1 MSQSPPRERLID
13 RFGRVVNYV
22 RISVTDRCDF
32 RCVYCMEPDTQFV
45 PRAQVLTL
53 EEIELVARAFVE
65 LGVDKV
71 RITGGEPL
79 VRKQVT
85 PLLAKIARL
94 PGLRELVLTT
104 NGSQLP
110 HLAVPLKQAGVKR
123 INISLDSLD
132 PERFRRITRTGELA
146 TVLAGIEAARSAGFE
161 KLKINTVILKN
172 RNHDEVIPLVRFA
185 AERGMDL
192 SFIEEM
198 PLGVIAD
205 HDRAEAYYS
214 SDQIRRDLET
224 VFTLIPTAEQTGGP
238 ARYFRIIE
246 TNTKV
251 GFISPHSHNFCEAC
265 NRVRVT
271 TEGRLLLCLGQEHS
285 VDLRAILRRAPGDLA
300 QLKQTIRQA
309 MDIKPRGHDFR
320 VTGQP
325 LIFRHM
331 NATGG

>member
-1 MSQSPPRERLID
+1 MSPLAPVSRERLID

-32 RCVYCMEPDTQFV
+32 RCVYCMEPDTRFV

-53 EEIELVARAFVE
+53 EEIELIARAFVE
-65 LGVDKV
+65 LGIDKI

-132 PERFRRITRTGELA
+132 AERFRRITRTGELA
-146 TVLAGIEAARSAGFE
+146 TVLAGIEAARAAGFD

-185 AERGMDL
+185 AARGMDL

-224 VFTLIPTAEQTGGP
+224 VFTLIPTADQTGGP
-238 ARYFRIIE
+238 TR
-246 TNTKV
+246 
-251 GFISPHSHNFCEAC
+251 
-265 NRVRVT
+265 
-271 TEGRLLLCLGQEHS
+271 
-285 VDLRAILRRAPGDLA
+285 
-300 QLKQTIRQA
+300 
-309 MDIKPRGHDFR
+309 
-320 VTGQP
+320 
-325 LIFRHM
+325 
-331 NATGG
+331 